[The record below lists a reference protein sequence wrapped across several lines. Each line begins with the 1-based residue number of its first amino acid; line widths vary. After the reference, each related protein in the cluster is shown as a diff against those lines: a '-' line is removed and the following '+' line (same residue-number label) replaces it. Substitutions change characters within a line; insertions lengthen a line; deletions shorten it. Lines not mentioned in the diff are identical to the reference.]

1 MEQVLYAK
9 FSRERKN
16 EYAIVTQIVASDS
29 GKRVEK
35 SALTSQG
42 VSHVANIYSNMDV
55 LKNYYLDESIV
66 ITPCS
71 IRKPGTIE
79 FSYVDGVRY
88 DNYFAEIANTGDVS
102 KIQTE
107 LKRLKD
113 ILYHVQA
120 VQEFSMTEGFGK
132 VFDGISEDFLE
143 GKKAYTISNVD
154 MIFSN
159 MIIKN
164 EKIYITDYEWV
175 FDFPIP
181 IDYVLYRSL
190 LLNNS
195 FSMLKENVK
204 KTILAFLDIS
214 CEDMQ
219 CYEEMENAFQ
229 RYVSGRNLFAEYKK
243 NSDKRIMR
251 LDQVSPK
258 MFPNIVQIIE
268 LDNDEK
274 IVSRTSVQYR
284 HAIETKQ
291 VFSPDAKKIKVQFDV
306 EGAVLKFQECYAFRK
321 NGEKVLLNVK
331 HNADFAINDDYYFDC
346 NCPYFEFE
354 NNDYESFSIR
364 VVVYYENSSLIG
376 YYIRKT
382 KECESQNQQIL
393 AAEERIY
400 QLETEIERIK
410 STKTWKLYSKVK
422 KAIKI

>member
-16 EYAIVTQIVASDS
+16 EYAIVTQIVASDG

-35 SALTSQG
+35 SALTSRG
-42 VSHVANIYSNMDV
+42 VSHVTNIYSNMDM
-55 LKNYYLDESIV
+55 LKNYYLDERIV
-66 ITPCS
+66 ITPCT

-88 DNYFAEIANTGDVS
+88 DKHFSEIANAGDVS

-107 LKRLKD
+107 LKCLQD
-113 ILYHVQA
+113 ILYHVKD
-120 VQEFSMTEGFGK
+120 VQEFSITEKFK
-132 VFDGISEDFLE
+132 EVFEGISGTTLE
-143 GKKAYTISNVD
+143 RKKAYTISNVD

-159 MIIKN
+159 MIIKG

-195 FSMLKENVK
+195 FSMLKEDLK

-214 CEDMQ
+214 GEDVR

-243 NSDKRIMR
+243 NSGKRIMR
-251 LDQVSPK
+251 LDQVSSE

-268 LDNDEK
+268 LDNEEQ
-274 IVSRTSVQYR
+274 IVSRTSIQYR
-284 HAIETKQ
+284 NAIQTKQ

-306 EGAVLKFQECYAFRK
+306 EGAVLKLQECYAFSK

-354 NNDYESFSIR
+354 NNDYESFDIK
-364 VVVYYENSSLIG
+364 VVVYYENSSVIG

-382 KECESQNQQIL
+382 IECESKNQQVL
-393 AAEERIY
+393 AAEERIH
-400 QLETEIERIK
+400 QLEAEIERIK
-410 STKTWKLYSKVK
+410 STKAWKLYSKVK